1 MRNLGQ
7 IAWWSLLNQMIFSR
21 TRKRRLMAM
30 VSMTLVLASAG
41 CGSSEPP
48 LAIRMYHPKTNQTLH
63 CTARAQSGENSKIL
77 ADAVEACARQ
87 LEANGFIRE

>member
-1 MRNLGQ
+1 MQVIL
-7 IAWWSLLNQMIFSR
+7 SC
-21 TRKRRLMAM
+21 TRKRLLMGMAII
-30 VSMTLVLASAG
+30 LVNLG
-41 CGSSEPP
+41 CGSSERP

-87 LEANGFIRE
+87 LEANGFVRE